1 MDQVSSSIIYKI
13 IRDLSLLGRNLSKII
28 MIDNLADNFR
38 LQPNNGLPIKT
49 WNDEIK
55 DNQLFDYLKLLKGN

>member
-1 MDQVSSSIIYKI
+1 
-13 IRDLSLLGRNLSKII
+13 LSLLGRNLSKII